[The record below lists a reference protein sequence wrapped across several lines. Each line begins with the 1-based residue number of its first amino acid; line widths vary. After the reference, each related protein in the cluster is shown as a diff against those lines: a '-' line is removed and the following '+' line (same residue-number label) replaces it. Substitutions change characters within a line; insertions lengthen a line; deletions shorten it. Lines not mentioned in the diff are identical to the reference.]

1 VIGMEK
7 AKIERINELSRKSK
21 KMELTQNEK
30 EEQQALRREYIE
42 AFKASLKNTLES
54 IKYDE

>member
-1 VIGMEK
+1 MEK